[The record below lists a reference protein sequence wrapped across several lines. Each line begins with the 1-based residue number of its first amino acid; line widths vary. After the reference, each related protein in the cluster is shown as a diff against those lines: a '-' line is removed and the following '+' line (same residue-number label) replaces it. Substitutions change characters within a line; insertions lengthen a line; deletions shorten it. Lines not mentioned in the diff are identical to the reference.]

1 MRRVVVDTNVLVSA
15 AIWGGKPREL
25 LLKLLEH
32 DVVISSPQL
41 VAELSDVLARRE
53 SLVGN
58 VQTKRFVRDFVQQ
71 AEMTK
76 DTARFKLVLDDPDDN
91 VILDAA
97 YSGKAD
103 YIVTGDKHLLA
114 LKEFKNT
121 QIVTVKQMLN
131 ILDET

>member
-1 MRRVVVDTNVLVSA
+1 
-15 AIWGGKPREL
+15 
-25 LLKLLEH
+25 
-32 DVVISSPQL
+32 
-41 VAELSDVLARRE
+41 
-53 SLVGN
+53 
-58 VQTKRFVRDFVQQ
+58 
-71 AEMTK
+71 
-76 DTARFKLVLDDPDDN
+76 LDDPDDN